1 MNKKIVSITLIS
13 IFILA
18 MVPSIAFSE
27 DRSYTINKADIQLFV
42 QSDGLLHVK
51 ESLFFSFSGEY
62 NGVYRDIPLKPGQSL
77 KNINVTTKG
86 AYSSYEVNTEGEY
99 KKIKVYLYSDPE
111 KTKPITDRDVEVRI
125 EYDFVKVINVFND
138 VGELHYKI
146 WGEEWDVP
154 VDQVTSTVHFNSSSD
169 NIKFWVNPI
178 DLSVENSTSN
188 STITLKTDKIYS
200 GDYFEIRAV
209 VPLSNFD
216 NPIYANRINSNGLAK
231 MEKIQQEYVDE
242 YIFIQNLYSLIAIL
256 IVLVSVIIPISIY
269 LKYGREPKIRYSAK
283 YEREPPTNDPP
294 ALVNALVAG
303 AKDVGEPNI
312 DGFQATIMDLI
323 NRKVFSIVPK
333 ESEGESLKLIC
344 NPYSSHDFN
353 QFELKVISFL
363 RSKKDFSS
371 NIVDLKKLTENLDSK
386 RFGNIFNSWKKDLKT
401 KFLGKNSFKKY
412 FIDTGSQ
419 LIRTVGNIF
428 IYFSLIV
435 GFLSFIFAFLVLWN
449 LFWALLFMLIV
460 GIICRKLSSGIGG
473 RWTEYGKEYDA
484 KWKNFKKYL
493 SDFSLMKEYPP
504 ESIAVWNEYLVYA
517 TALGV
522 ADKVIKAMKFH
533 LPAESIEDN
542 SVYRYRSYEGYS
554 YMTSNLQKA
563 SNYTETKGGSGSYSG
578 GSGDVGGGSGGGGGG
593 AF

>member
-1 MNKKIVSITLIS
+1 MNKKIISIALIS
-13 IFILA
+13 IFLLA
-18 MVPSIAFSE
+18 MIPSIAFGE
-27 DRSYTINKADIQLFV
+27 DRSYYIDKADIQLFV

-51 ESLFFSFSGEY
+51 ESLFFSFSGKY

-86 AYSSYEVNTEGEY
+86 AYSSYEVYTEGEY

-125 EYDFVKVINVFND
+125 EYDFVNVINVFND

-146 WGEEWDVP
+146 WGEEWEVP
-154 VDQVTSTVHFNSSSD
+154 VEQVTSTVHFNSSSE
-169 NIKFWVNPI
+169 NHKFWVNPI
-178 DLSVENSTSN
+178 DLYVENSTSN
-188 STITLKTDKIYS
+188 STIILKTDKIYS

-216 NPIYANRINSNGLAK
+216 NPIYANRIHSDGLAK

-242 YIFIQNLYSLIAIL
+242 YIFMQNLYSIIAIL

-269 LKYGREPKIRYSAK
+269 LKYGREPKIGYSAR
-283 YEREPPTNDPP
+283 YEREPPTKDPP

-303 AKDVGEPNI
+303 AKDIGEPNI

-333 ESEGESLKLIC
+333 EEGESLKLIC
-344 NPYSSHDFN
+344 NPYSIHDFN

-371 NIVDLKKLTENLDSK
+371 NIVDLKKLTDDLDPK
-386 RFGNIFNSWKKDLKT
+386 RFGNIFKSWKKDLKT
-401 KFLGKNSFKKY
+401 KFLGKNTFKKY
-412 FIDTGSQ
+412 FIDTGSE

-435 GFLSFIFAFLVLWN
+435 GFLTFIFAFLVLWN

-460 GIICRKLSSGIGG
+460 GIICRKVSSGIGG
-473 RWTEYGKEYDA
+473 RWTEYGKEYDE

-493 SDFSLMKEYPP
+493 NDFSLMKEYPP
-504 ESIAVWNEYLVYA
+504 ESVAVWNDYLVYA

-522 ADKVIKAMKFH
+522 ADKVEKAMKMH
-533 LPAESIEDN
+533 LPAETLEREN
-542 SVYRYRSYEGYS
+542 VYYYHHYGGY
-554 YMTSNLQKA
+554 TSMSQGLSTA
-563 SNYTETKGGSGSYSG
+563 LNYSSSSSSSGGGGS
-578 GSGDVGGGSGGGGGG
+578 GGGSGGGGGG